1 MKKYILLPVMMV
13 AAMLS
18 TTAVKAQEDVNPL
31 LKYVNK
37 ENDLKA
43 SIGGRMF
50 ADVAYYHTE
59 WTPMN
64 SGAAITDARIH
75 ASLTYGKLY
84 IYADF
89 GFGKGEFSQ
98 KNLFAQYTF
107 KESLKGMS
115 LVLETTQ
122 EKREGIPKALI
133 PLVMIGTWITH
144 LFGGSAGREG
154 VAVQIGATLSHNI
167 SKKLN
172 LPNNGKVMAIVGM
185 SAGFGGLFQ
194 TPLAALF
201 FAIEVITVGVLEYEA
216 LLPAFVGAYVASTTS
231 HLLGLEKFFV
241 NINDTIPI
249 DEKAVVKIIILG
261 IAFGLAGKAFSYS
274 LSKLKVF
281 MGNKFKNPYV
291 RIGVVSIPLAVL
303 LFIVLGGRYC
313 GLGTNIINNCFN
325 DGTVYSYDFILKI
338 AFTVITLSIGFQGG
352 EVTPLFAIGASLGYV
367 LGGVMGLNPVV
378 TASLGYAAV
387 FGSATNTL
395 IAPMLIGLEV
405 FGSQNMTMFVVVCI
419 IAYVLNGNKSIY
431 SAQEIFKGRLV

>member
-1 MKKYILLPVMMV
+1 MKIKNISIYVLLAVVVGIIVGAIDALFGRVLLFITDFRTEHYKILLPFLPI
-13 AAMLS
+13 AG
-18 TTAVKAQEDVNPL
+18 L
-31 LKYVNK
+31 LITYMYNK
-37 ENDLKA
+37 C
-43 SIGGRMF
+43 S
-50 ADVAYYHTE
+50 
-59 WTPMN
+59 
-64 SGAAITDARIH
+64 
-75 ASLTYGKLY
+75 
-84 IYADF
+84 
-89 GFGKGEFSQ
+89 
-98 KNLFAQYTF
+98 

-431 SAQEIFKGRLV
+431 SAQEIFKRRLV

>member
-1 MKKYILLPVMMV
+1 MKIKNISIYVLLAVVVGIIVGAIDALFGRVLLFITDFRTEHYKMLLPFLPI
-13 AAMLS
+13 AG
-18 TTAVKAQEDVNPL
+18 L
-31 LKYVNK
+31 L
-37 ENDLKA
+37 
-43 SIGGRMF
+43 
-50 ADVAYYHTE
+50 
-59 WTPMN
+59 
-64 SGAAITDARIH
+64 ITYMYNRC
-75 ASLTYGKLY
+75 S
-84 IYADF
+84 
-89 GFGKGEFSQ
+89 
-98 KNLFAQYTF
+98 

>member
-1 MKKYILLPVMMV
+1 MKIKNISIYVLLAVVVGIIVGAIDALFGRVLLFITDFRTEHYKMLLPFLPI
-13 AAMLS
+13 AG
-18 TTAVKAQEDVNPL
+18 L
-31 LKYVNK
+31 L
-37 ENDLKA
+37 
-43 SIGGRMF
+43 
-50 ADVAYYHTE
+50 
-59 WTPMN
+59 
-64 SGAAITDARIH
+64 ITYMYNRC
-75 ASLTYGKLY
+75 S
-84 IYADF
+84 
-89 GFGKGEFSQ
+89 
-98 KNLFAQYTF
+98 

-144 LFGGSAGREG
+144 LFGGRAGREG

-241 NINDTIPI
+241 NINDTISI

-261 IAFGLAGKAFSYS
+261 IAFGLAGKAFSFS
-274 LSKLKVF
+274 LSKLKAF

-303 LFIVLGGRYC
+303 LFIILGGRYC

-325 DGTVYSYDFILKI
+325 DGAVYSYDFILKI
-338 AFTVITLSIGFQGG
+338 VFTVITLSIGFQGG

-405 FGSQNMTMFVVVCI
+405 FGTQNMTMFVVVCI

>member
-1 MKKYILLPVMMV
+1 MKIKNISIYVLLAVVVGIIVGAIDALFGRVLLFITDFRTEHYKMLLPFLPI
-13 AAMLS
+13 AG
-18 TTAVKAQEDVNPL
+18 L
-31 LKYVNK
+31 LITYMYNK
-37 ENDLKA
+37 C
-43 SIGGRMF
+43 S
-50 ADVAYYHTE
+50 
-59 WTPMN
+59 
-64 SGAAITDARIH
+64 
-75 ASLTYGKLY
+75 
-84 IYADF
+84 
-89 GFGKGEFSQ
+89 
-98 KNLFAQYTF
+98 

-241 NINDTIPI
+241 NVNDTILI

-261 IAFGLAGKAFSYS
+261 IAFGLAGRAFSYS
-274 LSKLKVF
+274 LSKLKAF

-431 SAQEIFKGRLV
+431 SGQEIFKGRLV

>member
-1 MKKYILLPVMMV
+1 MKIKNISIYVLLAVVVGIIVGAIDALFGRVLLFITDFRTEHYKMLLPFLPI
-13 AAMLS
+13 AG
-18 TTAVKAQEDVNPL
+18 L
-31 LKYVNK
+31 LITYMYNK
-37 ENDLKA
+37 C
-43 SIGGRMF
+43 S
-50 ADVAYYHTE
+50 
-59 WTPMN
+59 
-64 SGAAITDARIH
+64 
-75 ASLTYGKLY
+75 
-84 IYADF
+84 
-89 GFGKGEFSQ
+89 
-98 KNLFAQYTF
+98 

-261 IAFGLAGKAFSYS
+261 IAFGLVGKAFSYS

>member
-1 MKKYILLPVMMV
+1 MKIKNISIYVLLAVVVGIIVGAIDALFGRVLLFITDFRTEHYKMLLPFLPI
-13 AAMLS
+13 AG
-18 TTAVKAQEDVNPL
+18 L
-31 LKYVNK
+31 LITYMYNK
-37 ENDLKA
+37 C
-43 SIGGRMF
+43 S
-50 ADVAYYHTE
+50 
-59 WTPMN
+59 
-64 SGAAITDARIH
+64 
-75 ASLTYGKLY
+75 
-84 IYADF
+84 
-89 GFGKGEFSQ
+89 
-98 KNLFAQYTF
+98 

-241 NINDTIPI
+241 NVNDTILI

-274 LSKLKVF
+274 LSKLKAF

-431 SAQEIFKGRLV
+431 SAQEIFKRKLV

>member
-1 MKKYILLPVMMV
+1 MKIKNISIYVLLAIVVGIIVGAIDALFGRVLLFITDFRTEHYKILLPFLPI
-13 AAMLS
+13 AG
-18 TTAVKAQEDVNPL
+18 L
-31 LKYVNK
+31 LIIYMYNK
-37 ENDLKA
+37 C
-43 SIGGRMF
+43 S
-50 ADVAYYHTE
+50 
-59 WTPMN
+59 
-64 SGAAITDARIH
+64 
-75 ASLTYGKLY
+75 
-84 IYADF
+84 
-89 GFGKGEFSQ
+89 
-98 KNLFAQYTF
+98 

-167 SKKLN
+167 SKRLN

-216 LLPAFVGAYVASTTS
+216 LLPSFVGAYVASTTS

-241 NINDTIPI
+241 NINDTISI
-249 DEKAVVKIIILG
+249 DEKAVVKIVILG
-261 IAFGLAGKAFSYS
+261 ISFGLAGKVFSYS
-274 LSKLKVF
+274 LSKLKAF

-338 AFTVITLSIGFQGG
+338 VFTVITLSIGFQGG

>member
-1 MKKYILLPVMMV
+1 MKIKNISIYVLLAVVVGIIVGAIDALFGRVLLFITDFRTEQYKMLLPFLPI
-13 AAMLS
+13 AG
-18 TTAVKAQEDVNPL
+18 L
-31 LKYVNK
+31 L
-37 ENDLKA
+37 
-43 SIGGRMF
+43 
-50 ADVAYYHTE
+50 
-59 WTPMN
+59 
-64 SGAAITDARIH
+64 ITYMYNRC
-75 ASLTYGKLY
+75 S
-84 IYADF
+84 
-89 GFGKGEFSQ
+89 
-98 KNLFAQYTF
+98 

-241 NINDTIPI
+241 NINDTISI

-261 IAFGLAGKAFSYS
+261 IAFGLAGKAFSFS
-274 LSKLKVF
+274 LSKLKAF

-303 LFIVLGGRYC
+303 LFIILGGRYC

-325 DGTVYSYDFILKI
+325 DGAVYSYDFILKI
-338 AFTVITLSIGFQGG
+338 VFTVITLSIGFQGG

-405 FGSQNMTMFVVVCI
+405 FGTQNMTMFVVVCI

>member
-1 MKKYILLPVMMV
+1 MKIKNISIYVLLAVVVGIIVGAIDALFGRVLLFITDFRTEHYKILLPFLPV
-13 AAMLS
+13 AG
-18 TTAVKAQEDVNPL
+18 L
-31 LKYVNK
+31 LITYMYNK
-37 ENDLKA
+37 C
-43 SIGGRMF
+43 S
-50 ADVAYYHTE
+50 
-59 WTPMN
+59 
-64 SGAAITDARIH
+64 
-75 ASLTYGKLY
+75 
-84 IYADF
+84 
-89 GFGKGEFSQ
+89 
-98 KNLFAQYTF
+98 

-133 PLVMIGTWITH
+133 PLVMVGTWITH

-241 NINDTIPI
+241 NINDTISI

-281 MGNKFKNPYV
+281 MENKFKNPYV

-303 LFIVLGGRYC
+303 LFAVLGGRYC

-338 AFTVITLSIGFQGG
+338 VFTVITLSIGFQGG

-431 SAQEIFKGRLV
+431 SAQEIFKGRLM

>member
-1 MKKYILLPVMMV
+1 MKIKNISIYVLLAVVVGIIVGAIDALFGRVLLFITDFRTEHYKILLPFLPI
-13 AAMLS
+13 AG
-18 TTAVKAQEDVNPL
+18 L
-31 LKYVNK
+31 LITYMYNK
-37 ENDLKA
+37 C
-43 SIGGRMF
+43 S
-50 ADVAYYHTE
+50 
-59 WTPMN
+59 
-64 SGAAITDARIH
+64 
-75 ASLTYGKLY
+75 
-84 IYADF
+84 
-89 GFGKGEFSQ
+89 
-98 KNLFAQYTF
+98 

-201 FAIEVITVGVLEYEA
+201 FAIEVIIVGVLEYEA

>member
-1 MKKYILLPVMMV
+1 MKIKNISIYVLLAVVVGIIVGAIDALFGRVLLFITDFRTEHYKILLPFLPI
-13 AAMLS
+13 AG
-18 TTAVKAQEDVNPL
+18 L
-31 LKYVNK
+31 LITYMYNK
-37 ENDLKA
+37 C
-43 SIGGRMF
+43 G
-50 ADVAYYHTE
+50 
-59 WTPMN
+59 
-64 SGAAITDARIH
+64 
-75 ASLTYGKLY
+75 
-84 IYADF
+84 
-89 GFGKGEFSQ
+89 
-98 KNLFAQYTF
+98 

>member
-1 MKKYILLPVMMV
+1 MKIKNISIYVLLAVVVGIIVGAIDALFGRVLLFITDFRTEHYKMLLPFLPI
-13 AAMLS
+13 AG
-18 TTAVKAQEDVNPL
+18 L
-31 LKYVNK
+31 LITYMYNK
-37 ENDLKA
+37 C
-43 SIGGRMF
+43 S
-50 ADVAYYHTE
+50 
-59 WTPMN
+59 
-64 SGAAITDARIH
+64 
-75 ASLTYGKLY
+75 
-84 IYADF
+84 
-89 GFGKGEFSQ
+89 
-98 KNLFAQYTF
+98 

-261 IAFGLAGKAFSYS
+261 IAFGLAGKAFSFS
-274 LSKLKVF
+274 LSKLKAF

-291 RIGVVSIPLAVL
+291 RIGVVSIPLAIL

-325 DGTVYSYDFILKI
+325 EGTVYSYDFILKI

>member
-1 MKKYILLPVMMV
+1 MNISSLVVNLIDKNGKIKNISIYVLLAVVVGIIVGAIDALFGRVLLFITDFRTEHYKMLLPFLPI
-13 AAMLS
+13 AG
-18 TTAVKAQEDVNPL
+18 L
-31 LKYVNK
+31 LITYMYNK
-37 ENDLKA
+37 C
-43 SIGGRMF
+43 S
-50 ADVAYYHTE
+50 
-59 WTPMN
+59 
-64 SGAAITDARIH
+64 
-75 ASLTYGKLY
+75 
-84 IYADF
+84 
-89 GFGKGEFSQ
+89 
-98 KNLFAQYTF
+98 

>member
-1 MKKYILLPVMMV
+1 MKIKNISIYVLLAVVVGIIVGAIDALFGRVLLFITDFRTEHYKILLPFLPI
-13 AAMLS
+13 AG
-18 TTAVKAQEDVNPL
+18 L
-31 LKYVNK
+31 LITYMYNK
-37 ENDLKA
+37 C
-43 SIGGRMF
+43 S
-50 ADVAYYHTE
+50 
-59 WTPMN
+59 
-64 SGAAITDARIH
+64 
-75 ASLTYGKLY
+75 
-84 IYADF
+84 
-89 GFGKGEFSQ
+89 
-98 KNLFAQYTF
+98 

-303 LFIVLGGRYC
+303 LFIVLGGRYS

>member
-1 MKKYILLPVMMV
+1 MKIKNISIYVLLAVVVGIIVGAIDALFGRVLLFITDFRTEHYKILLPFLPI
-13 AAMLS
+13 AG
-18 TTAVKAQEDVNPL
+18 L
-31 LKYVNK
+31 LITYMYNK
-37 ENDLKA
+37 C
-43 SIGGRMF
+43 S
-50 ADVAYYHTE
+50 
-59 WTPMN
+59 
-64 SGAAITDARIH
+64 
-75 ASLTYGKLY
+75 
-84 IYADF
+84 
-89 GFGKGEFSQ
+89 
-98 KNLFAQYTF
+98 

-405 FGSQNMTMFVVVCI
+405 FGSQNMTMFVAVCI

>member
-1 MKKYILLPVMMV
+1 MKIKNISIYVLLAVVVGIIVGAIYALFGRVLLFITDFRTEHYKILLPFLPI
-13 AAMLS
+13 AG
-18 TTAVKAQEDVNPL
+18 L
-31 LKYVNK
+31 LITYMYNK
-37 ENDLKA
+37 C
-43 SIGGRMF
+43 S
-50 ADVAYYHTE
+50 
-59 WTPMN
+59 
-64 SGAAITDARIH
+64 
-75 ASLTYGKLY
+75 
-84 IYADF
+84 
-89 GFGKGEFSQ
+89 
-98 KNLFAQYTF
+98 

>member
-1 MKKYILLPVMMV
+1 MKIKNISIYVLLAVVVGIIVGAIDALFGRVLLFITDFRTEHYKILLPFLPI
-13 AAMLS
+13 AG
-18 TTAVKAQEDVNPL
+18 L
-31 LKYVNK
+31 LITYMYNK
-37 ENDLKA
+37 C
-43 SIGGRMF
+43 S
-50 ADVAYYHTE
+50 
-59 WTPMN
+59 
-64 SGAAITDARIH
+64 
-75 ASLTYGKLY
+75 
-84 IYADF
+84 
-89 GFGKGEFSQ
+89 
-98 KNLFAQYTF
+98 

-352 EVTPLFAIGASLGYV
+352 EVSPLFAIGASLGYV

-405 FGSQNMTMFVVVCI
+405 FGLQNMTMFVVVCI

>member
-1 MKKYILLPVMMV
+1 MKIKNISIYVLLAVVVGIIVGAIDALFGRVLLFITDFRTEHYKILLPFLPI
-13 AAMLS
+13 AG
-18 TTAVKAQEDVNPL
+18 L
-31 LKYVNK
+31 LITYMYNK
-37 ENDLKA
+37 C
-43 SIGGRMF
+43 S
-50 ADVAYYHTE
+50 
-59 WTPMN
+59 
-64 SGAAITDARIH
+64 
-75 ASLTYGKLY
+75 
-84 IYADF
+84 
-89 GFGKGEFSQ
+89 
-98 KNLFAQYTF
+98 

-154 VAVQIGATLSHNI
+154 VAVQIGATLSHHI

>member
-1 MKKYILLPVMMV
+1 MKIKNISIYVLLAVVVGIIVGAIDALFGRVLLFITDFRTEHYKMLLPFLPI
-13 AAMLS
+13 AG
-18 TTAVKAQEDVNPL
+18 L
-31 LKYVNK
+31 L
-37 ENDLKA
+37 
-43 SIGGRMF
+43 
-50 ADVAYYHTE
+50 
-59 WTPMN
+59 
-64 SGAAITDARIH
+64 ITYMYNRC
-75 ASLTYGKLY
+75 S
-84 IYADF
+84 
-89 GFGKGEFSQ
+89 
-98 KNLFAQYTF
+98 

-241 NINDTIPI
+241 NINDTISI

-261 IAFGLAGKAFSYS
+261 IAFGLAGKAFSFS
-274 LSKLKVF
+274 LSKLKAF

-303 LFIVLGGRYC
+303 LFIILGGRYC

-325 DGTVYSYDFILKI
+325 DGAVYSYDFILKI
-338 AFTVITLSIGFQGG
+338 VFTVITLSIGFQGG

-405 FGSQNMTMFVVVCI
+405 FGTQNMTMFVVVCI

>member
-1 MKKYILLPVMMV
+1 MKIKNISIYVLLAVVVGIIVGAIDALFGRVLLFITDFRTEHYKILLPFLPI
-13 AAMLS
+13 AG
-18 TTAVKAQEDVNPL
+18 L
-31 LKYVNK
+31 LITYMYNK
-37 ENDLKA
+37 C
-43 SIGGRMF
+43 S
-50 ADVAYYHTE
+50 
-59 WTPMN
+59 
-64 SGAAITDARIH
+64 
-75 ASLTYGKLY
+75 
-84 IYADF
+84 
-89 GFGKGEFSQ
+89 
-98 KNLFAQYTF
+98 

-274 LSKLKVF
+274 LSKLKAF

-291 RIGVVSIPLAVL
+291 RIGVVSIPLSIL

>member
-1 MKKYILLPVMMV
+1 MKIKNISIYVLLAVVVGIIVGAIDALFGRVLLFITDFRTEHYKILLPFLPI
-13 AAMLS
+13 AG
-18 TTAVKAQEDVNPL
+18 L
-31 LKYVNK
+31 LITYMYNK
-37 ENDLKA
+37 C
-43 SIGGRMF
+43 S
-50 ADVAYYHTE
+50 
-59 WTPMN
+59 
-64 SGAAITDARIH
+64 
-75 ASLTYGKLY
+75 
-84 IYADF
+84 
-89 GFGKGEFSQ
+89 
-98 KNLFAQYTF
+98 

-274 LSKLKVF
+274 LSKLKAF

-291 RIGVVSIPLAVL
+291 RIGVVSIPLAIL

-313 GLGTNIINNCFN
+313 GLGPNIINNCFN

>member
-1 MKKYILLPVMMV
+1 MKIKNISIYVLLAVVVGIIVGAIDALFGRVLLFITDFRTEHYKMLLPFLPI
-13 AAMLS
+13 AG
-18 TTAVKAQEDVNPL
+18 L
-31 LKYVNK
+31 LITYMYNK
-37 ENDLKA
+37 C
-43 SIGGRMF
+43 S
-50 ADVAYYHTE
+50 
-59 WTPMN
+59 
-64 SGAAITDARIH
+64 
-75 ASLTYGKLY
+75 
-84 IYADF
+84 
-89 GFGKGEFSQ
+89 
-98 KNLFAQYTF
+98 
-107 KESLKGMS
+107 KESLKCMS

>member
-1 MKKYILLPVMMV
+1 MKIKNISIYVLLAVVVGIIVGAIDALFGRVLLFITDFRTEHYKMLLPFLPI
-13 AAMLS
+13 AG
-18 TTAVKAQEDVNPL
+18 L
-31 LKYVNK
+31 LITYMYNK
-37 ENDLKA
+37 C
-43 SIGGRMF
+43 S
-50 ADVAYYHTE
+50 
-59 WTPMN
+59 
-64 SGAAITDARIH
+64 
-75 ASLTYGKLY
+75 
-84 IYADF
+84 
-89 GFGKGEFSQ
+89 
-98 KNLFAQYTF
+98 

-201 FAIEVITVGVLEYEA
+201 FAIEVIAVGVLEYEA

>member
-1 MKKYILLPVMMV
+1 MKIKNISIYVLLAVVVGIIVGAIDALFGRVLLFITDFRTEHYKMLLPFLPI
-13 AAMLS
+13 AG
-18 TTAVKAQEDVNPL
+18 L
-31 LKYVNK
+31 LITYMYNK
-37 ENDLKA
+37 C
-43 SIGGRMF
+43 S
-50 ADVAYYHTE
+50 
-59 WTPMN
+59 
-64 SGAAITDARIH
+64 
-75 ASLTYGKLY
+75 
-84 IYADF
+84 
-89 GFGKGEFSQ
+89 
-98 KNLFAQYTF
+98 

-122 EKREGIPKALI
+122 EKRECIPKALI

-154 VAVQIGATLSHNI
+154 VAVQIGAPLSHNI

-274 LSKLKVF
+274 LSKLKAF

-431 SAQEIFKGRLV
+431 SAQEIFKRKLV

>member
-1 MKKYILLPVMMV
+1 MKIKNISIYVLLAVVVGIIVGAIDALFGRVLLFITDFRTEHYKILLPFLPI
-13 AAMLS
+13 AG
-18 TTAVKAQEDVNPL
+18 L
-31 LKYVNK
+31 LITYMYNK
-37 ENDLKA
+37 C
-43 SIGGRMF
+43 S
-50 ADVAYYHTE
+50 
-59 WTPMN
+59 
-64 SGAAITDARIH
+64 
-75 ASLTYGKLY
+75 
-84 IYADF
+84 
-89 GFGKGEFSQ
+89 
-98 KNLFAQYTF
+98 

-201 FAIEVITVGVLEYEA
+201 FAMEVITVGVLEYEA

>member
-1 MKKYILLPVMMV
+1 MKIKNISIYVLLAVVVGIIVGAIDALFGRVLLFITDFRTEHYKILLPFLPI
-13 AAMLS
+13 AG
-18 TTAVKAQEDVNPL
+18 L
-31 LKYVNK
+31 LITYMYNK
-37 ENDLKA
+37 C
-43 SIGGRMF
+43 S
-50 ADVAYYHTE
+50 
-59 WTPMN
+59 
-64 SGAAITDARIH
+64 
-75 ASLTYGKLY
+75 
-84 IYADF
+84 
-89 GFGKGEFSQ
+89 
-98 KNLFAQYTF
+98 

-274 LSKLKVF
+274 LSKLKAF

-291 RIGVVSIPLAVL
+291 RIGVVSIPLAIL

>member
-1 MKKYILLPVMMV
+1 MKIKNISIYVLLAVVVGIIVGAIDALFGRVLLFITDFRTEHYKMLLPFLPI
-13 AAMLS
+13 AG
-18 TTAVKAQEDVNPL
+18 L
-31 LKYVNK
+31 LIIYMYNK
-37 ENDLKA
+37 C
-43 SIGGRMF
+43 S
-50 ADVAYYHTE
+50 
-59 WTPMN
+59 
-64 SGAAITDARIH
+64 
-75 ASLTYGKLY
+75 
-84 IYADF
+84 
-89 GFGKGEFSQ
+89 
-98 KNLFAQYTF
+98 

-167 SKKLN
+167 SKRLN

-241 NINDTIPI
+241 NINDTISI
-249 DEKAVVKIIILG
+249 DEKAVVKIVILG
-261 IAFGLAGKAFSYS
+261 IAFGLEGKVFSYS
-274 LSKLKVF
+274 LSKLKAF

-367 LGGVMGLNPVV
+367 LGGAMGLNPVV

-405 FGSQNMTMFVVVCI
+405 FGSQNMTMSVVVCI

-431 SAQEIFKGRLV
+431 SAQEILKGKLV

>member
-1 MKKYILLPVMMV
+1 MKIKNISIYVLLAVVVGIIVGAIDALFGRVLLFITDFRTEHYKILLPFLPI
-13 AAMLS
+13 AG
-18 TTAVKAQEDVNPL
+18 L
-31 LKYVNK
+31 LITYMYNK
-37 ENDLKA
+37 C
-43 SIGGRMF
+43 S
-50 ADVAYYHTE
+50 
-59 WTPMN
+59 
-64 SGAAITDARIH
+64 
-75 ASLTYGKLY
+75 
-84 IYADF
+84 
-89 GFGKGEFSQ
+89 
-98 KNLFAQYTF
+98 

-274 LSKLKVF
+274 FSKLKVF

>member
-1 MKKYILLPVMMV
+1 MKIKNISIYVLLAVVVGIIVGAIDALFGRVLLFITDFRTEHYKILLPFLPI
-13 AAMLS
+13 AG
-18 TTAVKAQEDVNPL
+18 L
-31 LKYVNK
+31 LITYMYNK
-37 ENDLKA
+37 C
-43 SIGGRMF
+43 S
-50 ADVAYYHTE
+50 
-59 WTPMN
+59 
-64 SGAAITDARIH
+64 
-75 ASLTYGKLY
+75 
-84 IYADF
+84 
-89 GFGKGEFSQ
+89 
-98 KNLFAQYTF
+98 

-325 DGTVYSYDFILKI
+325 DGNVYSYDFILKI

>member
-1 MKKYILLPVMMV
+1 MKIKNISIYVLLAVVVGIIVGAIDALFGRVLLFITDFRTEHYKILLPFLPI
-13 AAMLS
+13 AG
-18 TTAVKAQEDVNPL
+18 L
-31 LKYVNK
+31 LITYMYNK
-37 ENDLKA
+37 C
-43 SIGGRMF
+43 S
-50 ADVAYYHTE
+50 
-59 WTPMN
+59 
-64 SGAAITDARIH
+64 
-75 ASLTYGKLY
+75 
-84 IYADF
+84 
-89 GFGKGEFSQ
+89 
-98 KNLFAQYTF
+98 

-194 TPLAALF
+194 TPLAAMF

>member
-1 MKKYILLPVMMV
+1 MKIKNISIYVLLAVVVGIIVGAIDALFGRVLLFITDFRTEHYKMLLPFLPI
-13 AAMLS
+13 AG
-18 TTAVKAQEDVNPL
+18 L
-31 LKYVNK
+31 L
-37 ENDLKA
+37 
-43 SIGGRMF
+43 
-50 ADVAYYHTE
+50 
-59 WTPMN
+59 
-64 SGAAITDARIH
+64 ITYMYNRC
-75 ASLTYGKLY
+75 S
-84 IYADF
+84 
-89 GFGKGEFSQ
+89 
-98 KNLFAQYTF
+98 

-274 LSKLKVF
+274 LSKLKAF

-303 LFIVLGGRYC
+303 LFIILGGRYC

-405 FGSQNMTMFVVVCI
+405 FGTQNMTMFVVVCI

>member
-1 MKKYILLPVMMV
+1 MKIKNISIYVLLAVVVGIIVGAIDALFGRVLLFITDFRTEHYKILLPFLPI
-13 AAMLS
+13 AG
-18 TTAVKAQEDVNPL
+18 L
-31 LKYVNK
+31 LITYMYNK
-37 ENDLKA
+37 C
-43 SIGGRMF
+43 S
-50 ADVAYYHTE
+50 
-59 WTPMN
+59 
-64 SGAAITDARIH
+64 
-75 ASLTYGKLY
+75 
-84 IYADF
+84 
-89 GFGKGEFSQ
+89 
-98 KNLFAQYTF
+98 

-194 TPLAALF
+194 TLLAALF